1 MEIIDLIP
9 QVNCRVLME
18 TTELTKTKVFTTL
31 RLTLALTLSLTLNHL
46 ANKPQ
51 QRTKYRF
58 LQLTVERMHEEP
70 VEINL

>member
-1 MEIIDLIP
+1 
-9 QVNCRVLME
+9 ME
-18 TTELTKTKVFTTL
+18 TTKLTKTKVFTTL

-51 QRTKYRF
+51 QRAKYRF
-58 LQLTVERMHEEP
+58 LHAVERMHEEP